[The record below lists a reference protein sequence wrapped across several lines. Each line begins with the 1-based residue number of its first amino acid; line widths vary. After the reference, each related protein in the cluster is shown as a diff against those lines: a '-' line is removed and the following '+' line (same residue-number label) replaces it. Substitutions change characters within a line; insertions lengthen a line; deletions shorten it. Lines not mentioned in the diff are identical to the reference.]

1 MTAVPLDAFRAELE
15 TLRTAAATAL
25 SAATDAAALEGARVE
40 FVGARAGRLKAIQ
53 KLLGG
58 LDAVAEEGAS
68 LLDHTMVLYGSCM
81 GNANSHANVNLPI
94 LLAGGGFRHAGHL
107 AFDPADHPPLANLYV
122 SMLQRLGV
130 ETDRFATS
138 TGTLTGLEAA

>member
-1 MTAVPLDAFRAELE
+1 VWVPKTTGVSHEPHALTHHGNRPEMIAELKLLE
-15 TLRTAAATAL
+15 EAQFDAL
-25 SAATDAAALEGARVE
+25 AE
-40 FVGARAGRLKAIQ
+40 
-53 KLLGG
+53 LLGG